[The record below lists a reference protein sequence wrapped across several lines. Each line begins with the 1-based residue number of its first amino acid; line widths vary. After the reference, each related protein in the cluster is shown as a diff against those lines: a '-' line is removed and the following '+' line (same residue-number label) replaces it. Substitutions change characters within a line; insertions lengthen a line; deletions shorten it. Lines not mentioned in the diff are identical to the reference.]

1 MSEQALPPVVT
12 ALISPRSVKSCANIE
27 WSITQTNDRRT
38 TGRRHSLCVSLSN
51 IGATV
56 KHNLTPLNA
65 HTPRLAASRPS
76 FPPDPLPLAFD
87 PRVRASTKFEGDR
100 PQQKGKERREREGR
114 RVKTTISTSQFA
126 AERHR
131 RRPTG
136 RRGSRRRRCAHPA
149 VRPSVL
155 LLPPPDDGAEVVFV
169 FEKPNINGMR

>member
-1 MSEQALPPVVT
+1 MSERALPPVVT

-38 TGRRHSLCVSLSN
+38 TGRGHSLCVSLSN

-65 HTPRLAASRPS
+65 HTHRLAQPVVPPS
-76 FPPDPLPLAFD
+76 LPIHFLSHLT
-87 PRVRASTKFEGDR
+87 PGCERAQNSGETDR
-100 PQQKGKERREREGR
+100 NRRGRRDGKG

-131 RRPTG
+131 RRPTD

-149 VRPSVL
+149 IRPSSFL
-155 LLPPPDDGAEVVFV
+155 LLMMEQKSFS
-169 FEKPNINGMR
+169 FSKSQI

>member
-38 TGRRHSLCVSLSN
+38 TGRSLSN

-65 HTPRLAASRPS
+65 HTHRLAQPVVPPS
-76 FPPDPLPLAFD
+76 LPIHFLSHLT
-87 PRVRASTKFEGDR
+87 PGCERAQNSGETDR
-100 PQQKGKERREREGR
+100 NRRGRRDGKG

-131 RRPTG
+131 RRPTVGG
-136 RRGSRRRRCAHPA
+136 RDGGDAHI
-149 VRPSVL
+149 RPSVR
-155 LLPPPDDGAEVVFV
+155 PPSSS
-169 FEKPNINGMR
+169 

>member
-1 MSEQALPPVVT
+1 MSERALPPVVT

-38 TGRRHSLCVSLSN
+38 TGRSLSLSLSN

-65 HTPRLAASRPS
+65 HTHRLAQPVVPPS
-76 FPPDPLPLAFD
+76 LPIHFLSHLT
-87 PRVRASTKFEGDR
+87 PGCERAQNSGETDR
-100 PQQKGKERREREGR
+100 NRRGRRDGKG

-131 RRPTG
+131 RRPTD

-149 VRPSVL
+149 GRPSSFL
-155 LLPPPDDGAEVVFV
+155 LLMMEQKSFS
-169 FEKPNINGMR
+169 FSKSQI